1 MISIQTN
8 HRIQSQFFFN
18 VMLSVE
24 IIMWMIRVPN
34 DINNQTGQTPS
45 NFVKALLSVSARM
58 ANALSVG
65 FHIIESH
72 RVKKIQNIIR
82 ALAID
87 KNIISAQIFLF
98 SVLFILEKNIDKHI
112 RDAINKPTK
121 CKLKF

>member
-87 KNIISAQIFLF
+87 KNIA
-98 SVLFILEKNIDKHI
+98 
-112 RDAINKPTK
+112 TK
-121 CKLKF
+121 IIVSLD